1 MSFLN
6 EEKWVKYENLI
17 ANKILFVIPYWL
29 SILDLDIS
37 C

>member
-17 ANKILFVIPYWL
+17 ANKILFVIAYWL